1 MESFVSSDL
10 EAITGTGVV
19 GAGATLAFGS
29 FLQEEA
35 RINKLKENINNLFI
49 DFIFILFNGLLVSF

>member
-49 DFIFILFNGLLVSF
+49 DFIFILFNG